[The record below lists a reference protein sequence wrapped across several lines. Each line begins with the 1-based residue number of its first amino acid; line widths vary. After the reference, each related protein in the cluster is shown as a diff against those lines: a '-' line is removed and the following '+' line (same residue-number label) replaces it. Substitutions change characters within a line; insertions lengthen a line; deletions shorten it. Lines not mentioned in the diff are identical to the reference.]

1 MGYDRIS
8 HNQRKDN
15 MNTEKTFYITYF
27 AKTHN
32 GIKLDKGKHI
42 TRLAK
47 HDENSRYGTNKKGQ
61 HYYVHY
67 DIDAHNYRCATGS
80 WKVRSA

>member
-1 MGYDRIS
+1 
-8 HNQRKDN
+8 
-15 MNTEKTFYITYF
+15 MNTHKTFYITYF

-32 GIKLDKGKHI
+32 GKKLDKGTHI

-47 HDENSRYGTNKKGQ
+47 HDEKSRYGTNKKGQ
-61 HYYVHY
+61 PYYVHY
-67 DIDAHNYRCATGS
+67 DLDAHNYRCATGS